1 MNWGILGTGKIAHKF
16 AGDMQFAAG
25 NRIVAVGSRSTGN
38 AANFAKHFSVP
49 RMHGSYEELVN
60 DADVQIV
67 YVATPHPFHR
77 SNMLLCLEAGKH
89 VLCEKPFTIN
99 AGEAEEVIGY
109 ARRKGLFLMEAMWT
123 RFIPVYSHI
132 RNWLREGRIGEPRMV
147 TADFGYRVDVD
158 PTSRV
163 FDPALGGGALLDV
176 GVYTVAL
183 SSFVFGREP
192 ARVSGLASIGTTG
205 VDEQNSVV
213 LGYERGELAILI
225 SAVRTDTPKEARIVG
240 TEGTIH
246 IAAPFWKSK
255 FATLTLS
262 DTSVTAEAPYR
273 GTGMQF
279 EIDEASDCIRAG
291 KPESDRMPLD
301 ETLGIMRTMDAI
313 RKQWGLKY
321 PGEG

>member
-25 NRIVAVGSRSTGN
+25 SRIVAVGSRSTGN
-38 AANFAKHFSVP
+38 AANFAKRFSVP
-49 RMHGSYEELVN
+49 HMHGSYEDLVN

-109 ARRKGLFLMEAMWT
+109 ARRKGLFLMEGMWT
-123 RFIPVYSHI
+123 RFIPVYS
-132 RNWLREGRIGEPRMV
+132 RVRTWLRGGRIGEPRMV

-158 PTSRV
+158 PASRI

-213 LGYERGELAILI
+213 LGYDRGELAILI

-240 TEGTIH
+240 TEGTIY
-246 IAAPFWKSK
+246 IAAPFWKSTS
-255 FATLTLS
+255 ATLMLQDKS
-262 DTSVTAEAPYR
+262 ITAEERYQ
-273 GTGMQF
+273 GTGMQY
-279 EIDEASDCIRAG
+279 EIDEVSACVRAG
-291 KPESDRMPLD
+291 KTESERMPPH
-301 ETLGIMRTMDAI
+301 ETLGIMKTMDAI

-321 PGEG
+321 PGES